1 MSSASPD
8 QVNPE
13 LDLVLERIVPVAPRL
28 IWAAWTRPEHLKQ
41 WFAPAPWTVSECEID
56 LRVGG
61 GCRTVMRSPEGQEF
75 PSEGCYLEIVPERR
89 LVFTDALRAGFRPAE
104 NPFFTAVI
112 TIEPHAEGTRYVARA
127 MHRDVDGRKRHEEM
141 GFHSGWSKVLDQL
154 VALAQGGKIS

>member
-13 LDLVLERIVPVAPRL
+13 LDLVLERIVPVAQKL

-41 WFAPAPWTVSECEID
+41 
-56 LRVGG
+56 
-61 GCRTVMRSPEGQEF
+61 SPEGQDL
-75 PSEGCYLEIVPERR
+75 PSEGCYLEIVPEGR

-112 TIEPHAEGTRYVARA
+112 TIEPHAEGTRL
-127 MHRDVDGRKRHEEM
+127 
-141 GFHSGWSKVLDQL
+141 S
-154 VALAQGGKIS
+154 